1 MALND
6 KQVASEAE
14 TVAFGN
20 GQTAEIASE
29 AGVVMEAAPAE
40 TLEVKAGTPA
50 RGEYG
55 DDADEQVNRLGTGSI
70 PKLIAEFAIPSIAGM
85 LVNAAYNIIDSI
97 FLGNA
102 MGAIGIAA
110 TTVANPIMTVFLA
123 IAMLVGTGGN
133 ALCALKLGEGRKDVA
148 ERTLGN
154 TLTLC
159 FIVWA
164 VVCVVASCPPAM
176 DALLSLSSATDE
188 VRPYAYSFMQII
200 FYGYI
205 VQCIGFGIN
214 NFIRT
219 AGAPNRA
226 LLTMIIGAVGCIVFN
241 YIFVIVLGMGV
252 AGSALATVCGQ
263 GLSCISVLWYFLF
276 TKGVPLKLRW
286 KTLRPDWSLCG
297 RMLTLG
303 VAAFAMQA
311 GMAVVN
317 FLTNMLLVHYG
328 ELSPLGAD
336 SALASIGLAVRV
348 IMFLFTPLFGVSIA
362 VQPLLG
368 FNYGAKKFNR
378 VRIAWRDGIL
388 TAVGVAT
395 VLWALAQIFA
405 LQIVGIFGLND
416 PALSEFTAYV
426 LRVMIAVMPIVGYQI
441 VGSNYFTATGQPI
454 KSIILGLSRQIIF
467 LIPLMFILPELLPTL
482 IPGMQG
488 LDAVYIATPV
498 ADVFAILVTTVFVV
512 LEWKRLK
519 KLEAGL
525 AAGAATEGEAA

>member
-1 MALND
+1 MAFND
-6 KQVASEAE
+6 KQVTSEVEQA
-14 TVAFGN
+14 AFGN
-20 GQTAEIASE
+20 GVEVESASETDAVIETASAETVEAEI
-29 AGVVMEAAPAE
+29 GAPAS
-40 TLEVKAGTPA
+40 G
-50 RGEYG
+50 GYG

-70 PKLIAEFAIPSIAGM
+70 PKLIVEFAIPAIAGY

-97 FLGNA
+97 FLGHA
-102 MGAIGIAA
+102 IGAIGIAA

-154 TLTLC
+154 TLFLC
-159 FIVWA
+159 LIVWVA
-164 VVCVVASCPPAM
+164 VCIVASCPPAM

-205 VQCIGFGIN
+205 VQCVGFGIN
-214 NFIRT
+214 HFIRT

-226 LLTMIIGAVGCIVFN
+226 LLTMIIGTIGCIVFN
-241 YIFVIVLGMGV
+241 YIFVILLGMGV

-263 GLSCISVLWYFLF
+263 SLSCISVLWYFIF

-286 KTLRPDWSLCG
+286 KNLKPNWALCG
-297 RMLTLG
+297 RIIVLG
-303 VAAFAMQA
+303 LASFALQA
-311 GMAVVN
+311 GMAVTN

-336 SALASIGLAVRV
+336 AALASIGLAVRV

-362 VQPLLG
+362 LQPLLG
-368 FNYGAKKFNR
+368 FNYGAKNFNR
-378 VRIAWRDGIL
+378 VRITLKDGIIA
-388 TAVGVAT
+388 AVGVGT

-405 LQIVGIFGLND
+405 LQIVAIFGLND
-416 PALSEFTAYV
+416 PSLSEFTAYV

-441 VGSNYFTATGQPI
+441 VGSNYFTATGQPA

-498 ADVFAILVTTVFVV
+498 ADVCAILITTVFVV
-512 LEWKRLK
+512 LEWRRLKRLDS
-519 KLEAGL
+519 EQTVDTVADG
-525 AAGAATEGEAA
+525 GAT

>member
-1 MALND
+1 MDQIEKN
-6 KQVASEAE
+6 S
-14 TVAFGN
+14 
-20 GQTAEIASE
+20 
-29 AGVVMEAAPAE
+29 APARD
-40 TLEVKAGTPA
+40 A
-50 RGEYG
+50 RAANVA
-55 DDADEQVNRLGTGSI
+55 DAQVNRLGTGSI
-70 PKLIAEFAIPSIAGM
+70 PKLIAEFAVPSIAGM

-97 FLGNA
+97 FLGHA

-133 ALCALKLGEGRKDVA
+133 ALCALKLGEGRKDIA

-154 TLTLC
+154 TVTLC
-159 FIVWA
+159 IIVWA
-164 VVCVVASCPPAM
+164 IVCVVASCPPAM

-188 VRPYAYSFMQII
+188 VRPYAYTFMQII

-205 VQCIGFGIN
+205 VQCISFGVN

-226 LLTMIIGAVGCIVFN
+226 LITMVIGAVGCIIFN
-241 YIFVIVLGMGV
+241 YIFVILMGMGV

-263 GLSCISVLWYFLF
+263 GVSCVTVLWYFLF
-276 TKGVPLKLRW
+276 TKNVPLKLHA
-286 KTLRPDWSLCG
+286 KNLKPDWGLCG
-297 RMLTLG
+297 RMLSLG
-303 VAAFAMQA
+303 VASFAMQA

-328 ELSPLGAD
+328 ELSTLGPDA
-336 SALASIGLAVRV
+336 ALASIGLATRV

-368 FNYGAKKFNR
+368 FNYGAKLFGR
-378 VRIAWRDGIL
+378 VREAWKDGIF
-388 TAVGVAT
+388 TAVGVGF
-395 VLWALAQIFA
+395 VLWALAQFFA
-405 LQIVGIFGLND
+405 LQIVGIFGLED

-426 LRVMIAVMPIVGYQI
+426 LRVMVAVMPIVGFQI

-454 KSIILGLSRQIIF
+454 KSIILGLSRQILF
-467 LIPLMFILPELLPTL
+467 LIPLMFILPETLPLL

-498 ADVFAILVTTVFVV
+498 ADVCAIVLTTVFVIR
-512 LEWKRLK
+512 EWRRLK
-519 KLEAGL
+519 AVEAQQ
-525 AAGAATEGEAA
+525 AS